1 MARRKKPE
9 LKVVHHIYG
18 PPVYTLSELDG
29 LKEQATRLAKHIEI
43 LEEEVRNMRSQLIG
57 LETIILENNSES

>member
-1 MARRKKPE
+1 MQRRKKPE

-18 PPVYTLSELDG
+18 PPVYTSAEMGG

-43 LEEEVRNMRSQLIG
+43 LEEEVRNKRAQLIG
-57 LETIILENNSES
+57 LETIILENKS